1 MNIKR
6 TLNETSAYHTV
17 FQQDI
22 HKLKLS
28 QLPNI

>member
-6 TLNETSAYHTV
+6 TLNEISAYRTV
-17 FQQDI
+17 FQQYR

>member
-6 TLNETSAYHTV
+6 TLNEISAHRTV